1 MAAKPRST
9 PNLPINYEEQLSKE
23 AAEITKRI
31 AAPSGDRIRF
41 NANRSFITP
50 DGLEGTELEV
60 VIVDFISTNMFY
72 EEDFDRDNPQS
83 PICFAFGSEPAIL
96 VPSPN
101 SPSKQA
107 PTCSACPNNQ
117 FGSARN
123 GKGKACKNT
132 RLIAVMPAHAAL
144 DDPANAPIWIM
155 SVPPTSIK
163 AFDKYVHE
171 LAVKQRTVPVGVVT
185 SVTLDPA
192 SAFAAPRFNVVRPLA
207 SKEIG
212 VFMSRR
218 EEANQRLYVEPDT
231 TPRAAAPKTSRGG
244 SPARRIR

>member
-1 MAAKPRST
+1 MAAKPRAT

-41 NANRSFITP
+41 NANRSLITP
-50 DGLEGTELEV
+50 DGMEGTELEV

-72 EEDFDRDNPQS
+72 EGDFDRDNPQ
-83 PICFAFGSEPAIL
+83 PPGCFALGAEPAML

-101 SPSKQA
+101 SPAKQA
-107 PTCSACPNNQ
+107 TTCTACPNNQ

-132 RLIAVMPAHAAL
+132 RLIAVMPAHAG
-144 DDPANAPIWIM
+144 DDPANAPVWIM
-155 SVPPTSIK
+155 SIPPASIK
-163 AFDKYVHE
+163 AFDSYVHS
-171 LAVKQRTVPVGVVT
+171 LAVKQRTTPVGVVT
-185 SVTLDPA
+185 SITLDPDVT
-192 SAFAAPRFNVVRPLA
+192 FAAPRFTVVRPLA
-207 SKEIG
+207 GKEIG
-212 VFMSRR
+212 TFMARR

-231 TPRAAAPKTSRGG
+231 TQYAAAPKTGRGG